1 MSSSTVTL
9 VTDFGSRD
17 GYVGAMKGVIL
28 GINPAARVVDIT
40 HDVPA
45 QDIGHAAFV
54 LGTTCP
60 YFPPDTVHVA
70 VVDPGVGTSRR
81 ALLVVTP
88 GGRFVVPDNGLL
100 TYVAEPHLRALA
112 KTGATLRTGAGFM
125 EPFTA
130 TLPSGWSAWELTES
144 TYWRSTVSDT
154 FHGRDVFSPVAAHLS
169 LGVKPDSL
177 GRRVED
183 LICVRVF
190 KNETHDAGLYG
201 RVVFV
206 DRFGNLVTNVRP
218 SQLPGGD
225 VEVDVGGASIAG
237 LRRSYADGKGLRVL
251 VGSHG
256 FLEIAEKN
264 GSAATRLSAAV
275 GTRVM
280 VRPG

>member
-1 MSSSTVTL
+1 M
-9 VTDFGSRD
+9 
-17 GYVGAMKGVIL
+17 
-28 GINPAARVVDIT
+28 
-40 HDVPA
+40 PA

-54 LGTTCP
+54 LGTTCT

-88 GGRFVVPDNGLL
+88 GGKFVVPDNGLL
-100 TYVAEPHLRALA
+100 TYVVELHLRALA
-112 KTGATLRTGAGFM
+112 KTGATLRTGVGFM

-130 TLPSGWSAWELTES
+130 TLPSGWSVWDLTES

-169 LGVKPDSL
+169 LGVNPDSL
-177 GRRVED
+177 GRRVEN
-183 LICVRVF
+183 LMCVRVF
-190 KNETHDAGLYG
+190 ENETHDAGLYG

-225 VEVDVGGASIAG
+225 VEVDVGGAIHSRSVPV
-237 LRRSYADGKGLRVL
+237 LRRWKRAARPGWQPWLLRDRRKERQRGDAPVRSRWNAGHGKGR
-251 VGSHG
+251 GRP
-256 FLEIAEKN
+256 
-264 GSAATRLSAAV
+264 ATRSLCQSLSSMS
-275 GTRVM
+275 TFL
-280 VRPG
+280 